1 MNRQQKIDSFFK
13 KTPKRNSLPSPQTVI
28 NDTKPD
34 SDKNDNPKVPSTRME
49 AITLSSDE
57 EDMKASVKTVPTFII
72 ARVSQTLARYHTSYG
87 HLNFRISERIS
98 CLGYEFFVRLVE
110 TLRKASDSE
119 HEKSV
124 TTVLELST
132 DESVPANEIPSTE
145 EVANNPTSP
154 QNKSESNPNNQNE
167 PTKSSVN
174 EPKETESSQNQ
185 PKVRE
190 FSIACLDQ
198 VSTLLQIAKKQN
210 LENNIEAVQEKYYE
224 KRKVPYLEDSWF
236 YFNCDEKCDPDCEGK

>member
-13 KTPKRNSLPSPQTVI
+13 KTPKRNSLPNPQTVI

-98 CLGYEFFVRLVE
+98 CQGYEFFCQAR
-110 TLRKASDSE
+110 R
-119 HEKSV
+119 
-124 TTVLELST
+124 
-132 DESVPANEIPSTE
+132 NPS
-145 EVANNPTSP
+145 
-154 QNKSESNPNNQNE
+154 
-167 PTKSSVN
+167 
-174 EPKETESSQNQ
+174 
-185 PKVRE
+185 
-190 FSIACLDQ
+190 
-198 VSTLLQIAKKQN
+198 
-210 LENNIEAVQEKYYE
+210 
-224 KRKVPYLEDSWF
+224 
-236 YFNCDEKCDPDCEGK
+236 